1 MMKILKD
8 VRSTVMMAL
17 QVRLMVVALKVKW
30 IVETLEVVEAVER
43 WRPWK

>member
-30 IVETLEVVEAVER
+30 IVVTLEVVEAVER
-43 WRPWK
+43 